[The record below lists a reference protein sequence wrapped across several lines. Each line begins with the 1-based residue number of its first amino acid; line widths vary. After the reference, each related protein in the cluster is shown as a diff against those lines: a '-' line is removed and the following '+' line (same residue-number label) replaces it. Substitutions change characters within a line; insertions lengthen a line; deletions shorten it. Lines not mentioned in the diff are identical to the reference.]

1 MTPDDANED
10 HMQVKT
16 ARQLLDEWAVAGE
29 ERAWLSEVMAAAAAA
44 CGSAAADAAKHPEAA
59 TAALWS
65 RLGEVGVFELAG
77 EGTVRALE
85 TALIGY
91 ALGTQRAPGPLA
103 ASVMAACALEGADAE
118 AVRAGA
124 VRVAAGA
131 DGVFSWL
138 SDEDAIVLDLS
149 GHRLRRVT
157 VADVSAQRGLAGEPL
172 ARAKVTAAWPV
183 AVGDG
188 PLALGGLASAGYLCG
203 IAEQI
208 LALAVTYAAER
219 RQFGKPI
226 LSYQDVG
233 HRLADARAALG
244 ASEQLLH
251 IAARTVAAEP
261 DGPRGLPLAAR
272 ALGSAAQSAGTV
284 SRIAHQT
291 FGAYGFTDEAPLAVL
306 VTRVHDL
313 IAGAPGKHLA
323 RSSVAR
329 ALTEHDGRLQ
339 PVLLD
344 AADCLLTGE
353 ERAFREEVRAFA
365 GEHRAQGAGAQY
377 FRITEEDDAGVEAL
391 HRELGARGW
400 LSLGWPVE
408 HGGAAA
414 SPALEL
420 LLWDTMAE
428 ARLGRPSLGATVVA
442 GAIMRYGSEE
452 LRAEYLPGL
461 GRGELLFAL
470 GISEPEAGSDLKNV
484 RLAATPTGGGFVLQ
498 GMKVW
503 TSNAHR
509 ATHLFV
515 LARVTDGIRDDPGY
529 SVFVVPMSTSGLRV
543 RGIRTL
549 DGARLNEVHF
559 ESVAVPGGN
568 LVGSVGGGFGVLGAA
583 FEKERHLQFLPGR
596 LRRDLADVA
605 GWLDATGSVPRAV
618 LEHELTP
625 LVERVTECEAT
636 ALNLARQRDPQ
647 RSSQL
652 AAQHKLR
659 WGETCQLINRLPF
672 ELGLPAAAFGDEAVG
687 HAWKQS
693 LNETIG
699 GGTSEM
705 MRRTIVRDWL
715 GR

>member
-1 MTPDDANED
+1 M
-10 HMQVKT
+10 HVKT
-16 ARQLLDEWAVAGE
+16 ARQLLDEWAVAEE
-29 ERAWLSEVMAAAAAA
+29 ERTWLSEVMAAAAAA
-44 CGSAAADAAKHPEAA
+44 CGSAAADAAKDPEAA

-65 RLGEVGVFELAG
+65 RLGEVGVFEFAG
-77 EGTVRALE
+77 EGAPRALE
-85 TALIGY
+85 IALISY
-91 ALGTQRAPGPLA
+91 TLGTHRAPGPLA
-103 ASVMAACALEGADAE
+103 ASVMAAGALKGARAE
-118 AVRAGA
+118 AVRAGM
-124 VRVAAGA
+124 VRVAVGA

-138 SDEDAIVLDLS
+138 SGDDDALDLS
-149 GHRLRRVT
+149 GHRLHRVT
-157 VADVSAQRGLAGEPL
+157 VADVSARRGLAGEPL
-172 ARAKVTAAWPV
+172 ARAEVTAAWPV
-183 AVGDG
+183 AGGDG
-188 PLALGGLASAGYLCG
+188 PLALGALANAGYLCG
-203 IAEQI
+203 ITEQV

-226 LSYQDVG
+226 LSFQDVG
-233 HRLADARAALG
+233 HRLADAQAALG

-251 IAARTVAAEP
+251 TAARTVAAEP
-261 DGPRGLPLAAR
+261 DGARRLPLAVR
-272 ALGSAAQSAGTV
+272 ALGSAAQSAGMV
-284 SRIAHQT
+284 ARIAHQT
-291 FGAYGFTDEAPLAVL
+291 FGAYGFTDEAPLATL
-306 VTRVHDL
+306 ITRIHDL
-313 IAGAPGKHLA
+313 IAGAPGKRLA
-323 RSSVAR
+323 RSSVAQ
-329 ALTEHDGRLQ
+329 ALTERDGRLR
-339 PVLLD
+339 PGLLG
-344 AADCLLTGE
+344 AADSLLTDE
-353 ERAFREEVRAFA
+353 ERAFRDEVRAFVA
-365 GEHRAQGAGAQY
+365 EHRARDGAAQY

-428 ARLGRPSLGATVVA
+428 ARLARPSLGATVVA
-442 GAIMRYGSEE
+442 GAIMRYGSDE

-461 GRGELLFAL
+461 GSGELLFAL
-470 GISEPEAGSDLKNV
+470 GISEPEAGSDLRNV
-484 RLAATPTGGGFVLQ
+484 RLAATPVNGGFVLQ

-515 LARVTDGIRDDPGY
+515 LARVTGGNRDDPGY
-529 SVFVVPMSTSGLRV
+529 SVFVVPMSASGLRV
-543 RGIRTL
+543 RGIGTL

-559 ESVAVPGGN
+559 ESVMVPGGN
-568 LVGSVGGGFGVLGAA
+568 LIGSVGAGFGVLSAA

-596 LRRDLADVA
+596 LRRDLADVV
-605 GWLDATGSVPRAV
+605 GWLGATGSVPPAV

-636 ALNLARQRDPQ
+636 ALNLARPHTEQS
-647 RSSQL
+647 RSLL

-672 ELGLPAAAFGDEAVG
+672 DLGLPAAAFRDELVG

>member
-1 MTPDDANED
+1 M
-10 HMQVKT
+10 HVKT
-16 ARQLLDEWAVAGE
+16 ARQLLDEWAVTKE
-29 ERAWLSEVMAAAAAA
+29 ERAWLGEIMAAAAAA
-44 CGSAAADAAKHPEAA
+44 CGSAAADAAEDPQAA

-65 RLGEVGVFELAG
+65 RLGEVGVFEFAG
-77 EGTVRALE
+77 EGAPRALE
-85 TALIGY
+85 IAVIGF
-91 ALGTQRAPGPLA
+91 ALGTHRAPGPLA
-103 ASVMAACALEGADAE
+103 ATVMAAGALEGTEAD

-124 VRVAAGA
+124 VRVASGA

-138 SDEDAIVLDLS
+138 SGDDDVVLDLS
-149 GHRLRRVT
+149 GHTLHRVT
-157 VADVSAQRGLAGEPL
+157 VAGVSAARGLAGEPL
-172 ARAKVTAAWPV
+172 ARAEVTTAQPV
-183 AVGDG
+183 AGGDG
-188 PLALGGLASAGYLCG
+188 PLALGALASAGYLCG
-203 IAEQI
+203 VAEQV
-208 LALAVTYAAER
+208 LALAVSYAAER

-226 LSYQDVG
+226 LGYQDVG
-233 HRLADARAALG
+233 HRLADAQAALG

-251 IAARTVAAEP
+251 TAARTVAAEP

-272 ALGSAAQSAGTV
+272 ALGSATQSAGTV
-284 SRIAHQT
+284 ARIAHQT

-306 VTRVHDL
+306 ITRIHDL

-323 RSSVAR
+323 RSSVAG
-329 ALTEHDGRLQ
+329 ALTDADGPLR

-344 AADCLLTGE
+344 AADSLLSDE
-353 ERAFREEVRAFA
+353 ERAFRDEVRGFVAA
-365 GEHRAQGAGAQY
+365 HRATGAGAHY

-391 HRELGARGW
+391 HRELGKRGW

-428 ARLGRPSLGATVVA
+428 ARLARPSLGATVVA
-442 GAIMRYGSEE
+442 GAIMRYGSDE
-452 LRAEYLPGL
+452 LRAQYLPGL
-461 GRGELLFAL
+461 GSGELLFAL

-484 RLAATPTGGGFVLQ
+484 RLAATPVDGGFVLQ

-515 LARVTDGIRDDPGY
+515 LARVTDGIREDPGY
-529 SVFVVPMSTSGLRV
+529 SVFVVPMSASGLRV
-543 RGIRTL
+543 RGIGTL

-568 LVGSVGGGFGVLGAA
+568 LVGSVGAGFGVLGAA

-596 LRRDLADVA
+596 LRRDLADVV

-647 RSSQL
+647 RSAQL

-672 ELGLPAAAFGDEAVG
+672 ELGLPAAAFGDEPVG
-687 HAWKQS
+687 HGWKQS

-705 MRRTIVRDWL
+705 MRRTIVRGWL